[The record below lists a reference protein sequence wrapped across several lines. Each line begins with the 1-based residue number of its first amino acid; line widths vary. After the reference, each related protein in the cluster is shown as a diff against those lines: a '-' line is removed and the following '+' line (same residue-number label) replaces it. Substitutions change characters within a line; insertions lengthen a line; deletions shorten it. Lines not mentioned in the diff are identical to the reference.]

1 MCASFIEAHTPIKRS
16 NFMIHSLI
24 IAAATP
30 KDPISDLLAI
40 LLVGG
45 GGGLF
50 LIVKGKTEE
59 NPREFQEGLLS
70 LVGGGALI
78 AATFAVQ
85 AIFK

>member
-1 MCASFIEAHTPIKRS
+1 
-16 NFMIHSLI
+16 MIHSLI

-40 LLVGG
+40 LFWVARVILALVGG